1 MRLSAESGYEL
12 KERFE
17 MALWVNNPIIGD
29 LRSSVPR
36 QTEVAWYKYGAGQVL
51 QAEECSPEA
60 RVRKIQSEKPM
71 MVLGLAWQECR
82 VTVRITQS

>member
-17 MALWVNNPIIGD
+17 MALWVNNPITGD

-36 QTEVAWYKYGAGQVL
+36 QTEVA
-51 QAEECSPEA
+51 
-60 RVRKIQSEKPM
+60 
-71 MVLGLAWQECR
+71 
-82 VTVRITQS
+82 